1 MLCFTWPDGN
11 SMQMWCVTLTIGMS
25 FALSVGVQIP
35 KTFRTRLAPVAIDA
49 AMRANIA
56 GSGSVTAIL
65 VGTKLTI
72 GGKFDGLRAPATVAH
87 LHKSIVTGV
96 RGPAILVL
104 TVSKA
109 TSGVVSGSFD
119 LSPEQIESLEK
130 GRWYVQIDSQKAPE
144 GNLWGWLLK

>member
-1 MLCFTWPDGN
+1 
-11 SMQMWCVTLTIGMS
+11 MWRVTLTIGMS
-25 FALSVGVQIP
+25 FALAAAAHNP

-49 AMRANIA
+49 AMKTSVA

-65 VGTKLTI
+65 VGSKVTI
-72 GGKFDGLRAPATVAH
+72 EGKFDGLRAPATVAH
-87 LHKSIVTGV
+87 IHKSVVTGV
-96 RGPAILVL
+96 RGPAILEL

-109 TSGVVSGSFD
+109 TSGVVAGSFD
-119 LSPEQIESLEK
+119 LRPEQIESLEK